1 MPTKVVEYLAHGVPA
16 ITTPLPLARDLV
28 EECRGG
34 VVVPFDDPQ
43 AAADAAVR
51 LWRAPDEAA
60 AMGERGRDL
69 VRERY
74 DWAKGGPA
82 FVAALTEV
90 AAARS
95 PRL

>member
-1 MPTKVVEYLAHGVPA
+1 MSPFNKSLMMIYRNTRMVLDA
-16 ITTPLPLARDLV
+16 LV
-28 EECRGG
+28 EAFAEWAHRE
-34 VVVPFDDPQ
+34 VRT
-43 AAADAAVR
+43 R
-51 LWRAPDEAA
+51 LWGYAPEEALSVA
-60 AMGERGRDL
+60 DL